1 MKVVF
6 FVSTSIALFFFT
18 VSFIV
23 QNPHEIKIDYYF
35 GTVWEGPVAT
45 LLLITLGVGILF
57 GVVVGG
63 FGLLK
68 LKLRLSKVA
77 KQLQS
82 LQLNQSLERSQ
93 ITKKDN

>member
-6 FVSTSIALFFFT
+6 FVSTSIVLFFFAL
-18 VSFIV
+18 SFIV
-23 QNPHEIKIDYYF
+23 QNPYDIKIYYYF
-35 GTVWEGPVAT
+35 GTVWDGPVAT

-93 ITKKDN
+93 TPKKEN